1 MKKFLLFLL
10 ICAML
15 LTLIACNNET
25 PPATD
30 GAGDTAGNEQGGT
43 ENGGEGDVLDA
54 KKLLSLSPDVGT
66 KAASLT
72 YTVKYYEGD
81 VTFTRV
87 FKGDDFKEERDGALY
102 AYIDGQYYQKNAD
115 ATFRMEMERA
125 SVSAYYGEALPLIPD
140 LTLLKEE
147 ALTGVPVDESGPL
160 YSFTVSLS
168 EPFLHEDIEHDP
180 KDDAVSTKLT
190 VYLNKSYRLK
200 RIECEHTF
208 LKYSGDT
215 YTIRADIV
223 ASALADEVSLTAST
237 AMQAYPKRLKEDAAT
252 IIGALPHPGTGDYR
266 ISVTTSSEA
275 QNRTPVAQRYEVV
288 ASGDNYFYHSSI
300 TPYAEDTYFE
310 YYYANGTVYQSYY
323 NQSGNLKR
331 ARFPMTKEDFE
342 EALGLGAPPPE
353 GDDFTD
359 LIAEGFSNT
368 LKDVPVYEL
377 TGGGVKFS
385 YSAPSLKV
393 LSGLEVDGKLSDE
406 TKVEASYD
414 KAADKLTVTLTFST
428 EHTQTVTKFGKQY
441 TSVYTVYHTRE
452 AVFEGFESN
461 VSLTLPNASD
471 YPLLS
476 N

>member
-15 LTLIACNNET
+15 LTLIACDNET
-25 PPATD
+25 PPAQD
-30 GAGDTAGNEQGGT
+30 GAGDAAEDEQGGT
-43 ENGGEGDVLDA
+43 QGGGENDVLDA
-54 KKLLSLSPDVGT
+54 KKLLSLSPDVSA

-81 VTFTRV
+81 VTFTRI
-87 FKGDDFKEERDGALY
+87 FKGEDFKEERDGALY

-115 ATFRMEMERA
+115 ATFRMETARKD
-125 SVSAYYGEALPLIPD
+125 VDAYYGEELPLLPD
-140 LTLLKEE
+140 LSALKEE
-147 ALTGVPVDESGPL
+147 VLAGVPVTENGPL
-160 YSFTVSLS
+160 YSFTVSLT
-168 EPFLHEDIEHDP
+168 EPFLHEDIEHDS

-190 VYLNKSYRLK
+190 VYFNKSYRLK

-208 LKYSGDT
+208 LEYGGNT
-215 YTIRADIV
+215 YTINAEII
-223 ASALADEVSLTAST
+223 ANAFADEVSLTAST
-237 AMQAYPKRLKEDAAT
+237 AMQAYPKRLKEDAAAL
-252 IIGALPHPGTGDYR
+252 IGALPHPGTGDYR
-266 ISVTTSSEA
+266 ISLITTSEA

-288 ASGDNYFYHSSI
+288 ASGGNYLYHYSV
-300 TPYAEDTYFE
+300 TPYSADTYTE
-310 YYYANGTVYQSYY
+310 YYFADGMVYQSYY
-323 NQSGNLKR
+323 NPSGNLKKM
-331 ARFPMTKEDFE
+331 RFPMPKEEFE
-342 EALGLGAPPPE
+342 AALGLGTPPPE

-359 LIAEGFSNT
+359 VIATGFSNT

-414 KAADKLTVTLTFST
+414 KAADRLTVTLTFST
-428 EHTQTVTKFGKQY
+428 EHTKTVTQFGKQY

-452 AVFEGFESN
+452 AVFEGFEGN
-461 VSLTLPNASD
+461 VALTIPNAAD